1 MKLIKYLI
9 VLSLSSW
16 VTLGVNAE
24 TIKISPLSLKK
35 MCIRMLNSQ
44 ERKKI

>member
-24 TIKISPLSLKK
+24 TIKIAPLSLKK
-35 MCIRMLNSQ
+35 CV
-44 ERKKI
+44 